1 MKTKLYLTVFLLL
14 FAVFGHAQSQPGDI
28 DITFNS
34 SGVGAWGPS
43 AVPPVVTDAAQQK
56 TDACVYN
63 SRVYTS
69 EDENK
74 DKIIIVGRFISFNNI
89 AKKYIA
95 RINADG
101 TLDPTFSAPVFNN
114 GYIYNLEILPD
125 NKILIVGGFAVATG
139 GVTYRNVMRLNAN
152 GTADNTFGTGGT
164 RGADN
169 PVHSIAIQN
178 DGNIILGGDFS
189 SYNATAC
196 RNVIRVSANGI
207 LDVPFNSA
215 PGAIVGKKDVRSLA
229 MQGNKIIVGGYFTGY
244 TGYTRNKIFRLN
256 ADGTFDDTF
265 NSSYTGTTA
274 LPSGASGG
282 GGDGAVYDLYVLPD
296 GLGTTANYIYVA
308 GKFTNYNNSGK
319 VSIVRLT
326 ANGDYDTTFNT
337 GSTLATAGLTAAES
351 DNGAGYGYCVFSIKA
366 QPDGYLLLGGNF
378 VKYNNVSIPK
388 AIVRIKPTGAI
399 DPIFISGTGFVG
411 GTDVYQGK
419 SVIRDILMQSDG
431 KIVVGGD
438 FESYNSTNRRMLAR
452 IRTRECS
459 KAGIFSL
466 GTWSGDGIPT
476 NNTFYMNISKGTFT
490 IPTGTHMVACELEI
504 VSGAKLIIQSGASLT
519 VNGIVMNNG
528 TFTIENT
535 GALVQ
540 VKDDTKN
547 ADLGAGQF
555 TMNRTTSPLQG
566 YDFVFWSSPVE
577 DQTLHNLSPLT
588 RFDKFYKFD
597 AVANN
602 WVTCLNGTETM
613 EEGRGY
619 IVRAPSDYTMGTFTQ
634 FPAAFRGRARNGAT
648 TTPIYKTA
656 ANSMNLVGNPYPSAI
671 DAVKFLN
678 DPANVSKID
687 GTILLW
693 SHASAISA
701 ANPGP
706 NQINYN
712 SDDYIAFNK
721 TGGLAAADATEPF
734 AGKIAAG
741 QAFFISSLVS
751 TPVAPQPVATFNNTM
766 RITGDNN
773 VFYKTATANNDS
785 RIWVNFYNAQGA
797 FRQTLIGYMD
807 GATDGIDRSF
817 DGEAASANSYVNF
830 YSIAANKNL
839 SIQGRALPFNE
850 NQVIPMGYKTTIA
863 GTFSIRVGKYDG
875 LFNNQHVY
883 IVDKLQN
890 TTQEIKSGVYTFTTA
905 AGTFNDRFEIKFVN
919 NVLAISNPVAAD
931 SNTALVM
938 AENSEV
944 KIQSSETIESIAVYD
959 ITGKTLYNK
968 KGIAASTFNTGNLNV
983 SNQVILVTVTFENKS
998 TLTKKVMVN

>member
-1 MKTKLYLTVFLLL
+1 MKTKLYLTLIFMIMSYL
-14 FAVFGHAQSQPGDI
+14 GHAQPGEI
-28 DITFNS
+28 DNSFNS
-34 SGVGAWGPS
+34 SGIGAYGGNGALP
-43 AVPPVVTDAAQQK
+43 AVDPNADGIVYK
-56 TDACVYN
+56 TDVYPA
-63 SRVYTS
+63 SS
-69 EDENK
+69 IHK
-74 DKIIIVGRFISFNNI
+74 DKIIIIGRFSSYNGVQR
-89 AKKYIA
+89 KKIA

-101 TLDPTFSAPVFNN
+101 TLDATFVTPYFNTDPN
-114 GYIYNLEILPD
+114 SDYLYCVKILPD
-125 NKILIVGGFAVATG
+125 NKILIGGSFSI
-139 GVTYRNVMRLNAN
+139 GVYRNIARLNN
-152 GTADNTFGTGGT
+152 DGTIDNTFDPAPSGVRGTN
-164 RGADN
+164 N
-169 PVHSIAIQN
+169 PVHAITVQS
-178 DGNIILGGDFS
+178 D
-189 SYNATAC
+189 
-196 RNVIRVSANGI
+196 
-207 LDVPFNSA
+207 
-215 PGAIVGKKDVRSLA
+215 
-229 MQGNKIIVGGYFTGY
+229 NKILIGGSFTTFNGS
-244 TGYTRNKIFRLN
+244 GNRRLIRLN
-256 ADGTFDDTF
+256 ADGSLDSTF
-265 NSSYTGTTA
+265 NTVGTPNGEIRAIAIQKLGTNANKILVGGFFDGFTGQANTGR
-274 LPSGASGG
+274 L
-282 GGDGAVYDLYVLPD
+282 VRVLP
-296 GLGTTANYIYVA
+296 
-308 GKFTNYNNSGK
+308 
-319 VSIVRLT
+319 
-326 ANGDYDTTFNT
+326 NGDFDTTFNPGGT
-337 GSTLATAGLTAAES
+337 GVTGGSAVFDIIVKPDSDSFFAVGKFSAFNGIARNAIVFLTKDATSLMSTIGTGVNETI
-351 DNGAGYGYCVFSIKA
+351 FSAKF
-366 QPDGYLLLGGNF
+366 QPDGKVLLGGNF
-378 VKYNNVSIPK
+378 KVFAGTTIPK
-388 AIVRIKPTGAI
+388 GITRISIVVPTSPATPYIVRDAT
-399 DPIFISGTGFVG
+399 FLTGTGFTG
-411 GTDVYQGK
+411 GTGVYEGV
-419 SVIRDILMQSDG
+419 SVIRDLVLQSDG
-431 KIVVGGD
+431 KIIVSGD
-438 FESYNSTNRRMLAR
+438 YTQYDGTARRMIAR
-452 IRTRECS
+452 IKTRECPYAAVFDNGVWKDGNVIDATTS
-459 KAGIFSL
+459 NYYMAIAT
-466 GTWSGDGIPT
+466 GT
-476 NNTFYMNISKGTFT
+476 YT
-490 IPTGTHMVACELEI
+490 IPTGSHFKACELE
-504 VSGAKLIIQSGASLT
+504 VKDGAKIIIQPGASLT

-528 TFTIENT
+528 EFVVENT
-535 GALVQ
+535 GSLVQ

-547 ADLGAGQF
+547 ADLGAGIF
-555 TMNRTTSPLQG
+555 TMKRITSPLQG

-588 RFDKFYKFD
+588 RPDKYYKFD

-602 WVTCLNGTETM
+602 WIVCNNGTDIM
-613 EEGRGY
+613 EDARGY
-619 IVRAPSDYTMGTFTQ
+619 IVRAPADYTMGTFTQ
-634 FPAAFRGRARNGAT
+634 FPAAFIGRARNGT
-648 TTPIYKTA
+648 TTIPMYKTA

-751 TPVAPQPVATFNNTM
+751 TPVTPQPVATFNNTM

-773 VFYKTATANNDS
+773 VFYKTATVSNDS

-875 LFNNQHVY
+875 LFTNQHVY

-919 NVLAISNPVAAD
+919 NVLAISNPAAAD